1 MWKCKFLFCGAHR
14 ETSTFLPEVGREWN
28 SHYYLHENTICQRD
42 IPREKACLGNLRGRF
57 TSLLAANIPS
67 AGRYIDK
74 ELEYDRPV
82 TSQAT
87 DETFESIGG
96 GKKRCE
102 LNGGGLEK
110 RSLLSCPKPNSL
122 GRFLATVPLGQ
133 KVSPFR
139 KAAQNVRCTHTVWEL
154 DVSGS
159 PRTVTPHLRPH
170 WPSRLSSLTSRR
182 SEEEGEVKK
191 PRAKEKE

>member
-1 MWKCKFLFCGAHR
+1 MRTQWRRSR
-14 ETSTFLPEVGREWN
+14 ETVS
-28 SHYYLHENTICQRD
+28 
-42 IPREKACLGNLRGRF
+42 
-57 TSLLAANIPS
+57 
-67 AGRYIDK
+67 
-74 ELEYDRPV
+74 
-82 TSQAT
+82 
-87 DETFESIGG
+87 
-96 GKKRCE
+96 
-102 LNGGGLEK
+102 
-110 RSLLSCPKPNSL
+110 SLLSQTELPWSL
-122 GRFLATVPLGQ
+122 LATVPLGQ

-159 PRTVTPHLRPH
+159 PRTVTPPLRPH